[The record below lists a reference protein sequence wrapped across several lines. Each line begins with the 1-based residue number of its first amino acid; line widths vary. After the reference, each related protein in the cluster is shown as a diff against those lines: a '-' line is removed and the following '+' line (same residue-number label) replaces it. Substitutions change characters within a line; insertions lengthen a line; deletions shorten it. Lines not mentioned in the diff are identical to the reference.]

1 MLDDKKEKL
10 INSISQGLREK
21 AMSEMTDEDRAAL
34 KANLNSL
41 FESTPSEIKEEE
53 LYEDEV
59 PTLKEEAYR
68 TPVLQH
74 TEEEAQ
80 RAEAEAEDIG
90 TQDLQEKLWSHNM
103 PPKERYYDTL
113 TSQVHSFLDN
123 IFQKQFLLGEL
134 IIEELHSTLFIL
146 EMADPETKEARL
158 KEKLESIL
166 NRMKSFKENY

>member
-1 MLDDKKEKL
+1 MSDDKKDKIL
-10 INSISQGLREK
+10 NSMSHGLREK
-21 AMSEMTDEDRAAL
+21 AISEMSDEDRAAI
-34 KANLNSL
+34 KANLDNL
-41 FESTPSEIKEEE
+41 KEED
-53 LYEDEV
+53 LYENEV

-68 TPVLQH
+68 TPVLKH